1 MPLEVARRFHAQVDS
16 GSTSNA
22 QQVLSASVAVDKECV
37 PIEHHQLK
45 IKNHITCSKP
55 PVNANK
61 FCWKH
66 CRINNFIKILGW
78 KSNQTQGESPHV
90 FLPCE
95 GWSWDSP
102 PQHTLLRFT
111 VPWHNKWPE
120 MIQQEQ
126 WVVCGCM
133 WVGQQVPIHT
143 TSALKIL
150 GCESR
155 AACGIKLRCFTEPE
169 IVGNFESA

>member
-1 MPLEVARRFHAQVDS
+1 MLRWTAEVPQML
-16 GSTSNA
+16 
-22 QQVLSASVAVDKECV
+22 QVLSASAVDKECV
-37 PIEHHQLK
+37 PIEHHQIK

-66 CRINNFIKILGW
+66 CWINHFIKILGC
-78 KSNQTQGESPHV
+78 KSYQTQGESPH
-90 FLPCE
+90 FFFA
-95 GWSWDSP
+95 
-102 PQHTLLRFT
+102 LRRVELGFATATYTAT
-111 VPWHNKWPE
+111 VHGP
-120 MIQQEQ
+120 MAQQ
-126 WVVCGCM
+126 VAGDDTTGIIRGCGCM
-133 WVGQQVPIHT
+133 WVGQQVTIRT